1 MSVTANKKIA
11 RRFFDDVVARRN
23 ERAVDKLIAA
33 DAVVC
38 MPTGRFAGPEGVK
51 RASAK
56 MASAFPDRRIEIHA
70 LVAAGDRV
78 AVEWTLC
85 GTQRRELLGVPP
97 TGRPECIS
105 ALSVFR
111 VENDKIVDHW
121 MSEGIPA
128 SRSLEPNALPR

>member
-1 MSVTANKKIA
+1 
-11 RRFFDDVVARRN
+11 
-23 ERAVDKLIAA
+23 
-33 DAVVC
+33 